1 LLTLERD
8 SASADGEGMVHFVR
22 LRGAGDGGAE
32 YGCRYVRTRG
42 FLEND
47 KAGRRTQLSLTEKP
61 LPLPILR
68 GLASKGLHWAM
79 PDSPYWCGLAS
90 GSERKQ
96 RPPRTPPL
104 GTGWRACGAR

>member
-1 LLTLERD
+1 
-8 SASADGEGMVHFVR
+8 MHFLR
-22 LRGAGDGGAE
+22 LRGADGGGAE

-42 FLEND
+42 WLEND

-79 PDSPYWCGLAS
+79 PDSPYWCVHARAGCKAEGLTPT
-90 GSERKQ
+90 KK
-96 RPPRTPPL
+96 RTL
-104 GTGWRACGAR
+104 GRCCGAR

>member
-1 LLTLERD
+1 
-8 SASADGEGMVHFVR
+8 MVHFLR

-42 FLEND
+42 WLEND
-47 KAGRRTQLSLTEKP
+47 QAGRRTQLSLTEKP

-79 PDSPYWCGLAS
+79 PDSPYWCVLK
-90 GSERKQ
+90 RC
-96 RPPRTPPL
+96 PP
-104 GTGWRACGAR
+104 

>member
-1 LLTLERD
+1 
-8 SASADGEGMVHFVR
+8 MVHFLR

-42 FLEND
+42 WLEND
-47 KAGRRTQLSLTEKP
+47 QAGRRTQLSLTEKP

-79 PDSPYWCGLAS
+79 PDSPYWCVLK
-90 GSERKQ
+90 RC
-96 RPPRTPPL
+96 PPEKRPL
-104 GTGWRACGAR
+104 GTAGRSLRRALTPAVRRAG